1 MLSGDPALVAPYFEA
16 HARHVVCRRR
26 RADGGRAWLR
36 GDRARDDDHGG
47 EQGPLHDAVR
57 RPRRGADVARGGPLV
72 HGLDRLAHEREPTTD
87 GLDEDTALAAILA
100 DETIRQLAFL
110 STTGAFVPDEPKASP

>member
-1 MLSGDPALVAPYFEA
+1 VPTADAPGYAAIALETTITEASKVHYTTPFVGRVEARTSPA
-16 HARHVVCRRR
+16 
-26 RADGGRAWLR
+26 ADLWFMDSIVSRTSVS
-36 GDRARDDDHGG
+36 
-47 EQGPLHDAVR
+47 P
-57 RPRRGADVARGGPLV
+57 P
-72 HGLDRLAHEREPTTD
+72 TD